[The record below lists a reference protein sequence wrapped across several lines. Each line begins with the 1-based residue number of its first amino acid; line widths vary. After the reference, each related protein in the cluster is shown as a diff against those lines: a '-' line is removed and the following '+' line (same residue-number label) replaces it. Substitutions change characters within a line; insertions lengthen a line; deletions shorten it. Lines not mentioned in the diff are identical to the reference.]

1 MNCLIPSVVA
11 PSVHTTTW
19 THKIRV
25 LGYQQLVIHC
35 GYCLPYC
42 SYLTVEWRAKKH
54 DLPPKLFDGMR
65 ASYPGVREGEGRE
78 ESVVM

>member
-1 MNCLIPSVVA
+1 M
-11 PSVHTTTW
+11 H
-19 THKIRV
+19 R
-25 LGYQQLVIHC
+25 
-35 GYCLPYC
+35 CLPYC

-78 ESVVM
+78 KEGRREGKKVAMVCDVIDVSW